1 MLIGT
6 IGAVSFSIYIKKT
19 YNFSFIV
26 RLISIGSVSMLS
38 ILCIWLNTYNVKIL
52 TTIIISIMGF
62 IITPVVPISY
72 DLGCELSFPMGEAQV
87 TGLLNGGALLWAFIS
102 SSFVAAVIGFGTQRQ
117 SLITMVALSIFI
129 LFGSILFFFVK
140 IVLKRH
146 DF

>member
-1 MLIGT
+1 
-6 IGAVSFSIYIKKT
+6 
-19 YNFSFIV
+19 
-26 RLISIGSVSMLS
+26 MLS
-38 ILCIWLNTYNVKIL
+38 ILCIWLNTLNVKIL

-117 SLITMVALSIFI
+117 SLITMVTLSLFI

-146 DF
+146 EYEHSQASSKTTETPGIINPN